1 MSNATRA
8 PAPDVD
14 AERLNKPLGA
24 RYVDKHSHNQYAGI
38 SRANLVH
45 LMNRLFG
52 PHGWRNEVLRNE
64 IVQDEVLP
72 PAPGGDERL
81 ARYVSATAIVRVT
94 ARTTHGEI
102 VRDGMGVASQ
112 ARMLDARPKGPGTRG
127 SDALQMAV
135 LGAATSALKH
145 ACYLIGRTL
154 GGELGE
160 LGYREL
166 QERAAQSGEPDAAH
180 APMAF
185 DRALHDRQPAR
196 VLALSKW
203 YSARV
208 RDAASRQEA
217 EAAAQGAMEKLLEA
231 GAQREA
237 AAQVVAAL
245 KEGVA
250 KKPLVAD
257 VQGSARMARPGG
269 RRQSKGDGTGN
280 GRDRDDGRRRGEGAG
295 WPGVTKPHPPA
306 SSPASSAPADFDDD
320 IPF

>member
-1 MSNATRA
+1 MNDSNMPGRLDMSNATRA

-81 ARYVSATAIVRVT
+81 ARYVSAMAVVRVT

-135 LGAATSALKH
+135 LGAATSAFKH
-145 ACYLIGRTL
+145 ACYLIGRAL

-166 QERAAQSGEPDAAH
+166 AARGAQSGEPDTAPAATAKR
-180 APMAF
+180 APF

-196 VLALSKW
+196 ALALSKW

-208 RDAASRQEA
+208 RDAATRQEA
-217 EAAAQGAMEKLLEA
+217 EAATQGAKEKLLEA
-231 GAQREA
+231 GAQSEA
-237 AAQVVAAL
+237 VEQVVATL
-245 KEGVA
+245 KERVA
-250 KKPLVAD
+250 KKP
-257 VQGSARMARPGG
+257 
-269 RRQSKGDGTGN
+269 KGDGAGN
-280 GRDRDDGRRRGEGAG
+280 GRDRDDGRSRGEGAG
-295 WPGVTKPHPPA
+295 WPGVTEPHPPA